1 MGPHK
6 IKKLLYGKG
15 HHDSDKVT
23 SYTFDRWL
31 ISKMC
36 KELKEIKKKKTT
48 KTSGK
53 QMTQFKM
60 EHKSKQKIRKGGN

>member
-36 KELKEIKKKKTT
+36 KELKEIEKKK
-48 KTSGK
+48 
-53 QMTQFKM
+53 QLD
-60 EHKSKQKIRKGGN
+60 IRKTNNPV